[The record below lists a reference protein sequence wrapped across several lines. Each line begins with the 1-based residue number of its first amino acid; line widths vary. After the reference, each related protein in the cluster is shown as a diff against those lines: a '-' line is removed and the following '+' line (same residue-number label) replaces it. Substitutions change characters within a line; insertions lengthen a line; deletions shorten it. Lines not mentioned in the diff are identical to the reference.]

1 VVGFVQ
7 VTLAVNDSPA
17 ALLRDLR
24 EALRSKSVSR
34 IRADFQNPSGANYL
48 FSMASNRGES
58 DRAQS
63 QSARIEIGLGKIKI
77 AMIPAPPGWPG
88 HYWAIFHTAQ
98 TIEEDHDPVY
108 KVVQDQKG
116 SWALADEIPEDSLG
130 GWRITSQKYR
140 AVLSPSVSRVTVQ
153 VEVSLAKGTGIAVP
167 FRLNDTY
174 KLSGDVV
181 MAGEVEIPS
190 VREGQILRAGSL
202 LIPWTRALGSK
213 LDLNYSAILPRGPE
227 DEITPNDAYVTA
239 WWLPSLG
246 RLPFPVNA
254 TITAPN
260 AWKVR
265 AEGIQIS
272 SRRIGAEQVV
282 GFTCDLPIS
291 YPKIVAGKYKEMASQ
306 QVDGAKFAIY
316 QVSPTDSRR
325 AKRDLK
331 NMLAAAKFYK
341 ERLGPLPFKGYE
353 CYDAT
358 RYYGIESYSHTL
370 LQRDVTHFISHEM
383 GHSYFGG
390 LAPCPYVND
399 SWNEGVTE
407 YVDSV
412 LLLHDADKSLEN
424 GLGTVDIPVP
434 LAKMPIP
441 WNLDDATYWRG
452 CYVMKMLE
460 SEIGLDAVLEALKLI
475 TTERVGQDTRWTD
488 LRAYFERTSH
498 RALDWFWRQWIEG
511 AAFPT
516 LHYTAETSRDAKG
529 QFETVIKVD
538 QEGISTPF
546 QIRAAVKLAGAEDT
560 HDRPI
565 QLTDRSSTLRF
576 TTTRNPNHVELV
588 IFPYTLAR
596 LKRS

>member
-1 VVGFVQ
+1 
-7 VTLAVNDSPA
+7 
-17 ALLRDLR
+17 
-24 EALRSKSVSR
+24 
-34 IRADFQNPSGANYL
+34 
-48 FSMASNRGES
+48 
-58 DRAQS
+58 
-63 QSARIEIGLGKIKI
+63 
-77 AMIPAPPGWPG
+77 
-88 HYWAIFHTAQ
+88 
-98 TIEEDHDPVY
+98 
-108 KVVQDQKG
+108 
-116 SWALADEIPEDSLG
+116 
-130 GWRITSQKYR
+130 
-140 AVLSPSVSRVTVQ
+140 
-153 VEVSLAKGTGIAVP
+153 
-167 FRLNDTY
+167 
-174 KLSGDVV
+174 
-181 MAGEVEIPS
+181 
-190 VREGQILRAGSL
+190 
-202 LIPWTRALGSK
+202 
-213 LDLNYSAILPRGPE
+213 
-227 DEITPNDAYVTA
+227 
-239 WWLPSLG
+239 
-246 RLPFPVNA
+246 
-254 TITAPN
+254 
-260 AWKVR
+260 
-265 AEGIQIS
+265 
-272 SRRIGAEQVV
+272 
-282 GFTCDLPIS
+282 
-291 YPKIVAGKYKEMASQ
+291 
-306 QVDGAKFAIY
+306 
-316 QVSPTDSRR
+316 
-325 AKRDLK
+325 
-331 NMLAAAKFYK
+331 
-341 ERLGPLPFKGYE
+341 
-353 CYDAT
+353 
-358 RYYGIESYSHTL
+358 
-370 LQRDVTHFISHEM
+370 
-383 GHSYFGG
+383 
-390 LAPCPYVND
+390 VND